1 MSSVILLSMLM
12 MLLSRITTVTSR
24 IGFWRN
30 WNGTGGGLLI
40 SMLVSFDW
48 SNNTD
53 AINVKMDGSVLEKK
67 YSLKSMGY
75 LSLLYWIGA
84 FTLYLLLKL
93 PTRKLQ
99 PWFVLWSVF
108 LLRLICISINLP
120 YGYTWNTFVISG
132 LVLLAAIWNYC
143 SLTYCLSWTLGCR
156 YLIDV
161 YLNWLNWSHFLIQSI
176 TKFGQHDGRT
186 NNTFTSHLK

>member
-132 LVLLAAIWNYC
+132 LVLLAATWNC
-143 SLTYCLSWTLGCR
+143 WK
-156 YLIDV
+156 
-161 YLNWLNWSHFLIQSI
+161 N
-176 TKFGQHDGRT
+176 
-186 NNTFTSHLK
+186 

>member
-1 MSSVILLSMLM
+1 M
-12 MLLSRITTVTSR
+12 
-24 IGFWRN
+24 
-30 WNGTGGGLLI
+30 I

-99 PWFVLWSVF
+99 P
-108 LLRLICISINLP
+108 
-120 YGYTWNTFVISG
+120 
-132 LVLLAAIWNYC
+132 
-143 SLTYCLSWTLGCR
+143 
-156 YLIDV
+156 
-161 YLNWLNWSHFLIQSI
+161 
-176 TKFGQHDGRT
+176 
-186 NNTFTSHLK
+186 